1 MATPYAIIVGANKT
15 GTTSLRHA
23 LSMVYGHLHPVNH
36 RKNQKN
42 WDGLKGLYK
51 RHDYEK
57 LLTIAC
63 DYSVL
68 KDHPWNLGDMYKR
81 VAKKFPACKVFL
93 TERDPDSWYHS
104 LQKFTNVLYFRENKY
119 AKKKNKLDFA
129 AFKICRKH
137 MLEERYGVKDFDNI
151 DEVKQA
157 YVTRNEEI
165 KTYFEGNPNFT
176 CIRVPEDMNWIAIQ
190 KATQIE
196 ESIIRNNILTRQHAR
211 SILKNKDNND
221 RIAHYTL
228 NAMLLK
234 NPVVAEKIQPYYIIN
249 PQDTIDKWHFPY
261 ANRQQKDAIDMSV
274 GLKGEGLEDIEA
286 RPD

>member
-15 GTTSLRHA
+15 GTTSLRIA
-23 LSMVYGHLHPVNH
+23 LNIVYDHLHPANPKKTQQA
-36 RKNQKN
+36 RG
-42 WDGLKGLYK
+42 GLKGLYK
-51 RHDYEK
+51 RQDYEK
-57 LLTIAC
+57 LLMIASN
-63 DYSVL
+63 YSVL
-68 KDHPWNLGDMYKR
+68 KDHPWNLGDIYKR
-81 VAKKFPACKVFL
+81 VAEKFPTCKVFL

-104 LQKFTNVLYFRENKY
+104 LQKFTNALYFRENKR
-119 AKKKNKLDFA
+119 AKKREKLDFA
-129 AFKICRKH
+129 TFKIHRYR
-137 MLEERYGVKDFDNI
+137 MLAERYGVRDFDNI

-165 KTYFEGNPNFT
+165 KAYFEGNPNFT

-196 ESIIRNNILTRQHAR
+196 ESIIRNNILTKQHAK
-211 SILKNKDNND
+211 SMLKNKDNND
-221 RIAHYTL
+221 RIAHYAL
-228 NAMLLK
+228 NAMFLK
-234 NPVVAEKIQPYYIIN
+234 NPVVAEKIQSYYIVN

-274 GLKGEGLEDIEA
+274 GLKGRELEDIEA